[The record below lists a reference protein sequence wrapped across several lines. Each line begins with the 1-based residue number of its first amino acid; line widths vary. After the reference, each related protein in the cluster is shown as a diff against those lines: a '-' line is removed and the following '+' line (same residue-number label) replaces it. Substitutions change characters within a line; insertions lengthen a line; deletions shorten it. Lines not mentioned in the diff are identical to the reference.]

1 MRTFMR
7 KIFEKSGRAQVRSAQ
22 AFTLVEVIIAITVF
36 TIFIGFVMSGYLA
49 FHRAEQEALTA
60 RSLLFEI
67 ESAQDTVVELAKENK
82 IDYVAYAD
90 EDRYGNDVLSQLV
103 RGNVFG
109 DLVMIN
115 AMHTETLRLIS
126 ADGQTSYT
134 IFWDAEAE
142 TLSLTE
148 SDVDAVAGDAGDAIL
163 LHSEETRVDY
173 VSFKIFPDENPFLT
187 ENSDRSDLQYQ
198 PYVQIYISFVR
209 PGRVRDEVTIDL
221 QTTVTSR
228 FYQ

>member
-1 MRTFMR
+1 MR